1 MSTRGQAQRGVAL
14 ILAVLA
20 TLLTALVIPPAPAA
34 AHEERPITFPDGSGS
49 VPVYRTDGPYL
60 TVCKDDAADFAAR
73 IAGFPA
79 DVKARNETLYEECQ
93 TSGHRDVQA
102 AVDAV
107 QTAGMRILVLPGLY
121 EELPSRPEPTGA
133 CANLQ
138 APISGLGHQILS
150 FEQQAQCPHNQN
162 LVAVMGKR
170 DLQIEGTGASPA
182 DVVLDAGYSKLNA
195 LRGDMANGIYLRN
208 FTAQKTTF
216 NAVYILAT
224 DGFAIDDVV
233 GRWNDEYGFL
243 TFGSD
248 HGLYNDCEA
257 YGNGDSGVYPGSA
270 SDINSGSGHEVG
282 RYAIEIRGCKSH
294 HNMLGYSGTAGDS
307 VWTHDN
313 EFYENSAGFSTDSGF
328 PDHPGLP
335 QNHALVENNDIHDNN
350 QNYTGYVTDGTCAK
364 PYAERGYEQGVV
376 CPAVSVPVG
385 TGVLVGGGNV
395 NLFRNNHVYGHDSAA
410 FMLLWVPAFV
420 RNETALGKQADTS
433 HDNWYKDNVLGVSP
447 TGESRPNARDF
458 WWDGQGSGNCWQD
471 SSSGSDPIPLPACGS
486 WLSTNRAV
494 GDPTKMLKLLHCAE
508 FDQRAK
514 NVPASCDWY
523 GAAGSDRIEF
533 HLSAAKSV
541 AVIAAVLLGWL
552 VLGLRSYRGT
562 ARVFGVPLR
571 PAATVS
577 TVGVIVGTV
586 VATSG
591 HYLDVPLYAPIALTL
606 LGLGWIGL
614 GAAWRRSGRGGL
626 GALSWILG
634 VLSLADAVD
643 KSLLMWPWIPVPPAW
658 LALIAFAVWGI
669 WIVLAS
675 ARALTR
681 RKPPEPEPDPAGD
694 PERVPAGV

>member
-1 MSTRGQAQRGVAL
+1 MSPKGFARRGVAL
-14 ILAVLA
+14 ASALGAV
-20 TLLTALVIPPAPAA
+20 LLTALVAPATPAA
-34 AHEERPITFPDGSGS
+34 AHEERPIVFPDGTGS
-49 VPVYRTDGPYL
+49 VPVYRTEGPYL
-60 TVCKDDAADFAAR
+60 TVCKDDAEDFAAR
-73 IAGFPA
+73 IAAFPA
-79 DVKARNETLYEECQ
+79 DLKASNEALFAECL

-107 QTAGMRILVLPGLY
+107 QTPGMRILVLPGVY

-133 CANLQ
+133 CANLD
-138 APISGLGHQILS
+138 APVSGLGHQILS

-170 DLQIEGTGASPA
+170 DVQIEGTGASPG

-195 LRGDMANGIYLRN
+195 LRGDMSNGLYLRN

-270 SDINSGSGHEVG
+270 SNINDGEGHTVD

-328 PDHPGLP
+328 PNHPGLP

-350 QNYTGYVTDGTCAK
+350 RNYTGYVRDGTCAK

-385 TGVLVGGGNV
+385 TGVLVAGGNV
-395 NLFRNNHVYGHDSAA
+395 NMFRGNHVYGHDAA
-410 FMLLWVPAFV
+410 GFMLLWIPAFV
-420 RNETALGKQADTS
+420 RNETDLGKQADTS
-433 HDNWYKDNVLGVSP
+433 HDNQYLDNVLGVSP
-447 TGESRPNARDF
+447 TGDSRPNARDF

-471 SSSGSDPIPLPACGS
+471 SQSGSDPIPLPACGS
-486 WLSTNRAV
+486 WLSTNRALS
-494 GDPTKMLKLLHCAE
+494 DPTKMLKLLHCSE
-508 FDQRAK
+508 FDQRAR
-514 NVPASCDWY
+514 NVPGSCDWY
-523 GAAGSDRIEF
+523 GASGTGRIEF
-533 HLSAAKSV
+533 HLSALKSAAIV
-541 AVIAAVLLGWL
+541 VAVLLGWL
-552 VLGLRSYRGT
+552 LLGLRSYRGT
-562 ARVFGVPLR
+562 ARVFGAPLR
-571 PAATVS
+571 LTALVS
-577 TVGVIVGTV
+577 TVAILLGAAL
-586 VATSG
+586 ATG
-591 HYLDVPLYAPIALTL
+591 GNYLDVAVYAPVALTL
-606 LGLGWIGL
+606 LGLGWAGLGACWRRTGRRGL
-614 GAAWRRSGRGGL
+614 GAA
-626 GALSWILG
+626 SWVLG
-634 VLSLADAVD
+634 VLSLMDAVD
-643 KSLLMWPWIPVPPAW
+643 KGLLMWPWIPVPPAW
-658 LALIAFAVWGI
+658 PTLIAFAVWGL
-669 WIVLAS
+669 WVAAAVVSTLV
-675 ARALTR
+675 R
-681 RKPPEPEPDPAGD
+681 RKPAGD
-694 PERVPAGV
+694 PVPA